1 MTTGDNM
8 AEEAQTEIVI
18 GLSDEEKEDLEKMIK
33 TFREEQSVEP
43 SSSAIEDVQKQIR
56 SMSANRVQ
64 FGDMLLK
71 FDAKMKS
78 FYKIIRLSCKKDE
91 MLNQRIDAIIEI
103 MKGRSNIKL

>member
-8 AEEAQTEIVI
+8 TEEAQTEIVI

-33 TFREEQSVEP
+33 TFRQEHSTEP
-43 SSSAIEDVQKQIR
+43 PSSAIEDVQKQIR
-56 SMSANRVQ
+56 TMSANLVQ

-78 FYKIIRLSCKKDE
+78 FYEIIRLSCKKDE

-103 MKGRSNIKL
+103 MKGRGNH